1 MYKTTICVSEVE
13 KIWAGVDNVYGEMA
27 TMSEP
32 QPTAKGSLC
41 YYQSK
46 EGEDKWRESN
56 TFRYRK
62 LCREPSRQR
71 ERLKPSVEVET
82 LLRYDLV
89 NIKSWIVTEC

>member
-1 MYKTTICVSEVE
+1 MSEVE

-62 LCREPSRQR
+62 T
-71 ERLKPSVEVET
+71 ERK
-82 LLRYDLV
+82 
-89 NIKSWIVTEC
+89 IVTFR

>member
-1 MYKTTICVSEVE
+1 MSDVE
-13 KIWAGVDNVYGEMA
+13 KIWAGVDNVYGDMS

-56 TFRYRK
+56 TFR
-62 LCREPSRQR
+62 
-71 ERLKPSVEVET
+71 
-82 LLRYDLV
+82 
-89 NIKSWIVTEC
+89 

>member
-1 MYKTTICVSEVE
+1 MLYYNPVQGSAATICVSDVE
-13 KIWAGVDNVYGEMA
+13 RIWAGVDNVYGEMS

-56 TFRYRK
+56 TFRYGNALR
-62 LCREPSRQR
+62 R
-71 ERLKPSVEVET
+71 T
-82 LLRYDLV
+82 LLTML
-89 NIKSWIVTEC
+89 WGW